1 MIRVLLVDDQHL
13 VRSGIAGLLG
23 LIHDIEIIGE
33 AASGE
38 EAMALVAAREP
49 DVMLLDVRMPA
60 MSGIE
65 VLTRL
70 SEEKRLPATILL
82 TTFDDDEALLAGI
95 RAGARGFVLKDI
107 SLEQL
112 ANDIRTVAS
121 GGTAI
126 RPSNSERIMA
136 GIRQTASEFDC
147 LDPPCQLT
155 VRETEVLRLLASGLN
170 NRDVALA
177 LGTAEGTV
185 KNQVSSI
192 LSKLGVRDRVRA
204 VLRGIELGLI

>member
-23 LIHDIEIIGE
+23 LTHDIEMVGE

-38 EAMALVAAREP
+38 EVMALVAAREP
-49 DVMLLDVRMPA
+49 DVMLLDVRMPV

-70 SEEKRLPATILL
+70 SAEKRLPATILL

-95 RAGARGFVLKDI
+95 RAGARGFLLKDI

-112 ANDIRTVAS
+112 ADDIRHVAA

-126 RPSNSERIMA
+126 RPSITERVLA
-136 GIRQTASEFDC
+136 GVRQAVPEFDC

-155 VRETEVLRLLASGLN
+155 VRETEILRLLASGLN
-170 NRDVALA
+170 NREVALA

-204 VLRGIELGLI
+204 VLRGIELGWI